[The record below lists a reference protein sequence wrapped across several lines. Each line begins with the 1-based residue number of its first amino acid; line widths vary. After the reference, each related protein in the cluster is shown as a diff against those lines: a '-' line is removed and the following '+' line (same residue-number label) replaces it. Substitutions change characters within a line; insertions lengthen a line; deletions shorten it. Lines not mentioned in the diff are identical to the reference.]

1 MINVAAA
8 PSVKKELFAAVWV
21 PAPFFTNAGL
31 SFANCSGVEAAL
43 NVQPSNLV
51 TDQDVQAQQDRT
63 QITDKFMGLSKRY
76 NMDMSMRNA

>member
-1 MINVAAA
+1 MCIRDRLNTGVSPGA
-8 PSVKKELFAAVWV
+8 
-21 PAPFFTNAGL
+21 
-31 SFANCSGVEAAL
+31 SGVEAAL

-63 QITDKFMGLSKRY
+63 QIKDKFMSLSKRY